1 MVNIMD
7 FEKDYARLLK
17 LFEAHISAYFADDC
31 PQKSLCEAMRYSLLA
46 GGKRIRPIMLLKFC
60 EASGGS
66 AESALPFAAAVE
78 MVHTYSLIHDD
89 MPCMDNDDLRRGK
102 PTNHRVFGEWTAML
116 AGDALQAA
124 AFDTLL
130 QAKLPSAAVCKAGR
144 VLAEAAGVYGMC
156 GGQQLDMAGEKKA
169 LDLDGVN
176 AIHERKTAAM
186 IKAAAKMGVIA
197 GGGSEMQLVVAEIY
211 AGAIGLAFQI
221 KDDIL
226 DMISTPEAMGKSVGS
241 DEKSGKSTF
250 ASLYGIERCQEIVN
264 EKTEEAK
271 RVITAAFSDSEFFF
285 RLADMLAGRKN

>member
-1 MVNIMD
+1 MD
-7 FEKDYARLLK
+7 FESEYSRLLK
-17 LFEAHISAYFADDC
+17 MFEAHISEYFTDDC
-31 PQKSLCEAMRYSLLA
+31 PQKNLCEAMRYSLLA
-46 GGKRIRPIMLLKFC
+46 GGKRLRPVMLLKFC
-60 EASGGS
+60 EACGGS

-78 MVHTYSLIHDD
+78 MAHTYSLIHDD

-102 PTNHRVFGEWTAML
+102 STNHKVFGEWTAML

-124 AFDTLL
+124 AFDSLL
-130 QAKLPSAAVCKAGR
+130 RAPLPSASVCKAGR

-156 GGQQLDMAGEKKA
+156 GGQQLDMEGEEKT
-169 LDLDGVN
+169 LDLDGVS

-197 GGGSEMQLVVAEIY
+197 GGGNEIQLMIAELY

-226 DMISTPEAMGKSVGS
+226 DMISTPEEMGKSVGS

-264 EKTEEAK
+264 EKTDEAK
-271 RVITAAFSDSEFFF
+271 SVITAAFSNSEFFF
-285 RLADMLAGRKN
+285 WLADMLAGRKN